1 VDRGLSI
8 EKQGRKIIASVLVEQ
23 VFTRFGVPLSILSD
37 EGKEVDGIVMQEVSD
52 YLVLRS

>member
-1 VDRGLSI
+1 MDRGLSI